1 MIKNAGKSID
11 GIDYLNTIKKE
22 RSYKLKTI
30 NSIEL
35 VREELE
41 KLKLKYELC
50 SELFIVTTKNKEFS
64 IQVDCDLIMYFT
76 NISEDRRFHLCKY
89 GLDVEKFV
97 MQLEDIVDNVD
108 KIYKL
113 KAEIDKKSAK

>member
-89 GLDVEKFV
+89 GLDVEN
-97 MQLEDIVDNVD
+97 LSCN
-108 KIYKL
+108 
-113 KAEIDKKSAK
+113 